1 MSSQA
6 GRSSTTLMSQSAFRP
21 RSQDS
26 ISGTGGYVSIDSN
39 GHVTWTGGSTSTGEI
54 AATFAALALNTSTY
68 ITPTY
73 SAVVAST
80 SGNTEVSLSFTG
92 LPYGYYLVDSSLG
105 ALCALDSNTPSATIT
120 DKNASAVPT
129 VDKKVMEDYNST
141 YGESNVADYTEVVK
155 FMTTISNAYSMS
167 NLVLRDEM
175 DDVFELDT
183 TSFTVYLGGSGGE
196 TLIDSSN
203 YTVTTTG
210 LSDNCT
216 FEISFSDTYLAGIN
230 STDTIVVYYEAT
242 LLSTATA
249 GYIFYV
255 VGGILVIGAIV
266 LLITK
271 KMKNDD

>member
-1 MSSQA
+1 
-6 GRSSTTLMSQSAFRP
+6 
-21 RSQDS
+21 
-26 ISGTGGYVSIDSN
+26 
-39 GHVTWTGGSTSTGEI
+39 
-54 AATFAALALNTSTY
+54 
-68 ITPTY
+68 
-73 SAVVAST
+73 
-80 SGNTEVSLSFTG
+80 
-92 LPYGYYLVDSSLG
+92 
-105 ALCALDSNTPSATIT
+105 
-120 DKNASAVPT
+120 
-129 VDKKVMEDYNST
+129 MEDYNST